1 MRPLFLIAAVLL
13 SLGMAPWSKDA
24 PDTRVP
30 EPAISFRVEVV
41 DVDLN
46 KFDVSKAS
54 FDGHI
59 FLTGAIGK
67 AKVSIPFEKI
77 ERIHF
82 EYVDERGLQLL
93 AFVTLKDGI
102 EQTLEVSG
110 TTPCY
115 GETSYGNI
123 SIETRFIRDALFR
136 GRAP

>member
-1 MRPLFLIAAVLL
+1 VRPLYLALL
-13 SLGMAPWSKDA
+13 ALLLLGMAPWGKDA
-24 PDTRVP
+24 PDTRIP
-30 EPAISFRVEVV
+30 EPAISFRVEVI
-41 DVDLN
+41 DLDLN
-46 KFDVSKAS
+46 KFDVTKAT

-59 FLTGAIGK
+59 YVTGAIGK

-82 EYVDERGLQLL
+82 ERKDELGLDLL
-93 AFVTLKDGI
+93 AFVTLKDGS

-115 GETSYGNI
+115 GETAYGNI
-123 SIETRFIRDALFR
+123 SIETRYVRDALFR